1 MDNISLYIIGNG
13 FDRHHDI
20 KSNYAN
26 FKDYLKSTDKA
37 LLDVVETYLLHDNLW
52 SEFEV
57 ALATLDID
65 TVLENTSGFLMSY
78 SAEDWSDAYHHDY
91 QYEIDQIVGS
101 LSHKLK
107 EAFTAWIKGVKIPTK
122 SQVSDKILPLEK
134 DALYLSF
141 NYTPTLEK
149 LYSVP
154 IAKTT
159 FIHGSITN
167 GDNNLVLG
175 HAWNPKDNSPMIN
188 EKYPEDMD
196 TRVLEGND
204 LINEY
209 FSETYKPTDKII
221 TDNKSFFE
229 SLDSIQDIYIFG
241 HSLSTVDIPYF
252 KAIIDHI
259 DLEKA
264 KWTISYFHN
273 DDLFELRQTIKD
285 LGIDLSMVQLL
296 KLADQTTLNRNN
308 KKER

>member
-1 MDNISLYIIGNG
+1 MHNKSLCIIGNG
-13 FDRHHDI
+13 FDLHHGMKTSYWD
-20 KSNYAN
+20 
-26 FKDYLKSTDKA
+26 FRDYLETTNKE
-37 LLDVVETYLLHDNLW
+37 LLDVIETYLVSDELW
-52 SEFEV
+52 SDFEE
-57 ALATLDID
+57 ALATLDI
-65 TVLENTSGFLMSY
+65 NTMLDYASGFLVSY
-78 SAEDWSDAYHHDY
+78 SAEDWSDSYHHDY

-101 LSHKLK
+101 LSHRLK
-107 EAFTAWIKGVKIPTK
+107 EAFTAWIKEVKVPIK
-122 SQVSDKILPLEK
+122 SQVADKILPLEK

-196 TRVLEGND
+196 TRVLEGNE
-204 LINEY
+204 LINKY

-259 DLEKA
+259 DIEKVRWIASYRSEKKRLKLE
-264 KWTISYFHN
+264 SN
-273 DDLFELRQTIKD
+273 MKD
-285 LGIDLSMVQLL
+285 LGIHSSNIQFVKLDSLS
-296 KLADQTTLNRNN
+296 RGII
-308 KKER
+308 